1 MQSEE
6 IIRPDL
12 GAGKAKKVEG
22 GDFSNRRLCDVNG
35 KDVFYENCNF
45 SASIIERG
53 YFFHAKFKNCKFI
66 GTKFAECIFRQATF
80 DQCTFDYAD
89 FNRCIVPVPQILANL
104 PSFAN
109 VRWEFLHNLR
119 ANARAVGD
127 VRYESKIVNK
137 EIEAEIEHWRSVR
150 RRSSGYYEKYNNFS
164 DQFMAW
170 YHSLRL
176 VVERYVWGHGESLT
190 RLFIATIVALLSL
203 SVVHSV
209 GSVGELG
216 SQPLSMLASIF
227 LKSLSFVLKLF
238 IDLPSVNASEVVS
251 SPIISTATVMT
262 RYIAI
267 GLAIPVLY
275 KQIAKR

>member
-1 MQSEE
+1 MQLAE
-6 IIRPDL
+6 IIRQDL
-12 GAGKAKKVEG
+12 GAGEAKKIE
-22 GDFSNRRLCDVNG
+22 DENFSNRRLCDING
-35 KDVFYENCNF
+35 KDVLYENCIF

-66 GTKFAECIFRQATF
+66 GTRFAECNFRQATF
-80 DQCTFDYAD
+80 DQCIFDYAD

-127 VRYESKIVNK
+127 ARYESQIVNK
-137 EIEAEIEHWRSVR
+137 EIEAEIEHWRSIR
-150 RRSSGYYEKYNNFS
+150 TRPSGYYEKYNNMG
-164 DQFMAW
+164 DWLAAW

-176 VVERYVWGHGESLT
+176 IIERYVWGHGESLT
-190 RLFIATIVALLSL
+190 RLFIATIAALLFL
-203 SVVHSV
+203 SIAHCI
-209 GSVGELG
+209 GSAGGLG
-216 SQPLSMLASIF
+216 SQPLSTLTSLFMQ
-227 LKSLSFVLKLF
+227 SLSFVFKLF
-238 IDLPSVNASEVVS
+238 IDLPSIQASEVVS
-251 SPIISTATVMT
+251 SPFISTVTVMI
-262 RYIAI
+262 RYVAI

>member
-1 MQSEE
+1 MQIEE

-12 GAGKAKKVEG
+12 GAGEAQKVVG

-35 KDVFYENCNF
+35 KNVLYENCIF

-53 YFFHAKFKNCKFI
+53 YFFHAKFKKCKFV
-66 GTKFAECIFRQATF
+66 GTRFTECNFRQATF
-80 DQCTFDYAD
+80 DQCIFDYAD
-89 FNRCIVPVPQILANL
+89 FNRCVIPVPQILANL

-109 VRWEFLHNLR
+109 VRWELLHNLR

-127 VRYESKIVNK
+127 VRYESKIVSK
-137 EIEAEIEHWRSVR
+137 EIEAEIEHWRSIR
-150 RRSSGYYEKYNNFS
+150 RRPSGYYEKYHNLGDWFA
-164 DQFMAW
+164 AW

-190 RLFIATIVALLSL
+190 RLFIAAITALLIL
-203 SVVHSV
+203 TVAHCI
-209 GSVGELG
+209 GNTGELG
-216 SQPLSMLASIF
+216 SQPLSTLAAIF
-227 LKSLSFVLKLF
+227 IQSLSFVLKLF
-238 IDLPSVNASEVVS
+238 IDLPSVQASEVVS
-251 SPIISTATVMT
+251 SPFVSTATVMT
-262 RYIAI
+262 RYVAI

>member
-1 MQSEE
+1 MQSEK
-6 IIRPDL
+6 INRPDL
-12 GAGKAKKVEG
+12 GAGTAKKIEG
-22 GDFSNRRLCDVNG
+22 GDFSNRRFCDVNG
-35 KDVFYENCNF
+35 KDVLYENCNF

-53 YFFHAKFKNCKFI
+53 YFFHAKFKKCKFI
-66 GTKFAECIFRQATF
+66 GTRFSECIFRQATF

-119 ANARAVGD
+119 ANIRSVGD
-127 VRYESKIVNK
+127 VRYESWIVKK
-137 EIEAEIEHWRSVR
+137 EIEAEIEHWRSVKR
-150 RRSSGYYEKYNNFS
+150 LSSGYYEKYNNFG
-164 DQFMAW
+164 DQFTAR

-176 VVERYVWGHGESLT
+176 VIEKYVWGHGESLT
-190 RLFIATIVALLSL
+190 RLFIATIVALLLL
-203 SVVHSV
+203 SVVHGI

-216 SQPLSMLASIF
+216 SQSLSMLTAIF
-227 LKSLSFVLKLF
+227 LQSLSFVLKLF
-238 IDLPSVNASEVVS
+238 IDLPSVNTSEVVS
-251 SPIISTATVMT
+251 SPIVSTATVMT